1 MYKLYTDK
9 VENFEAKIKLEGA
22 SLKKSTARLVIEADD
37 FDLMFKGTISESGKV
52 KIPVKKLRG
61 LIDED
66 TKGKIK
72 LEVIAEDTFFTP
84 WESKFEVD
92 TSKKITVEVKSQSK
106 PIIEQKSAPSI
117 RVKVMNEKTVTK
129 SEREHVIN
137 IVKLL
142 IKENINLKNL
152 TVKKNKLN
160 NIIGEYITEN
170 NVTDKQKTPVI
181 EKVIKVLEKRR

>member
-92 TSKKITVEVKSQSK
+92 TSKKVTVEVKSQSK

-152 TVKKNKLN
+152 TIKKNKLN

>member
-52 KIPVKKLRG
+52 KIPVKKLKG
-61 LIDED
+61 LLDED

-152 TVKKNKLN
+152 TIKKNKLN